1 MDPDLQ
7 RLHDE
12 IHLITSG
19 LSAEKL
25 SWRTAGKWS
34 AAQILEHLYRTYIG
48 TIKGLSRVLASGV
61 ANKQATLRQRAA
73 AMIVIQIGYFPSG
86 VQSPAAVRPR
96 GVPSEQVVAEIGPT
110 ILEMDRVLTSCASKF
125 GENVKVLEHPFLGPF
140 SVAQWRKFHLRHGM
154 HHLKQIQRLRR
165 LMAAAIEENG

>member
-34 AAQILEHLYRTYIG
+34 AAEILEHLCRTYIG
-48 TIKGLSRVLASGV
+48 TIKGLSRVLASGI

-73 AMIVIQIGYFPSG
+73 AMIVVQIGYFPNG
-86 VQSPAAVRPR
+86 IQSPAAVCPR
-96 GVPSEQVVAEIGPT
+96 GVPSEQVMAEIGSK
-110 ILEMDRVLTSCASKF
+110 ISEMDTVWQAARRSSEKTPKCWSTLFWARS
-125 GENVKVLEHPFLGPF
+125 
-140 SVAQWRKFHLRHGM
+140 
-154 HHLKQIQRLRR
+154 RLR
-165 LMAAAIEENG
+165 NGGSFI